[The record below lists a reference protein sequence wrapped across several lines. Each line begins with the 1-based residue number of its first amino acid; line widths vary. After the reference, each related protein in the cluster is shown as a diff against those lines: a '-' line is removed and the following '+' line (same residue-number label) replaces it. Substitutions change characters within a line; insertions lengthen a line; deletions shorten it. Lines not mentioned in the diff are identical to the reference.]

1 MKYIKKLN
9 IDFDQ
14 WDELKNKYIYLIFK
28 SINFLYIGYI
38 IKINNEYRITLL
50 NINSTYGLHVIDN
63 IYKISNDQIIVYN
76 DRCFRSIN
84 ILYGD
89 LIKSDFYKNNKILIV
104 GIDVNKE
111 DILKNP
117 ELYSNNGFKTIIIK

>member
-14 WDELKNKYIYLIFK
+14 WEELNKCTYLIF
-28 SINFLYIGYI
+28 NNGNRFYIGYI
-38 IKINNEYRITLL
+38 IKINNKYQIVLL
-50 NINSTYGLHVIDN
+50 NTNDMFELYVIFNIQEKQLDKQIVIKYGKIDT
-63 IYKISNDQIIVYN
+63 
-76 DRCFRSIN
+76 
-84 ILYGD
+84 ILYED
-89 LIKSDFYKNNKILIV
+89 LIKTDFYKNNKILIV

-117 ELYSNNGFKTIIIK
+117 ELYSNNECETKYLKY